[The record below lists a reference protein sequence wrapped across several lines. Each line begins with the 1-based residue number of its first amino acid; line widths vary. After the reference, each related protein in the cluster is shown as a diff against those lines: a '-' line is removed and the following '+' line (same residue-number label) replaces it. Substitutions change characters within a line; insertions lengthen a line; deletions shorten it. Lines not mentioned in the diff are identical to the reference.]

1 MLVLIA
7 YMQVCFPPPPLPSPS
22 PPLLLFLTP
31 LPLTRSHLFV
41 PATTVSATMILA
53 AKCGI
58 RVFATGGIG
67 GVHRGAEV
75 TMDISADLKELSQT
89 PVTVVCSGVKSILD
103 IAKTLEVLE
112 YQGVPVFGYQ
122 TDSFPAFF
130 TNNSGCKSPLVAN
143 TSLEIARAMI
153 CQDDLNGLNGQGML
167 VGVPNPHPGDTL
179 HIEEAIQQALA
190 SATGDGIYG
199 NAVTPYVLARVKELT
214 GGRSLEANISLV
226 KNNAAVAADIAI
238 EYAPLARAFQDEMKR
253 KLPVSSSVSLASP
266 PTDGSSPT
274 SSNPTPPNTPPPPL
288 SSQSVVVFGGAV
300 VDQMM
305 TPLPAQPLLLHTSN
319 PGNIS
324 WSYGGVGRNIAE
336 GLAQLGSYVPFLV
349 TAIGSDAN
357 GVNLLSDCRSK
368 GINTSF
374 ITQSTSSHMTTAVY
388 SAVHDEAGDLVVAI
402 AAMDIFQHILN
413 SELLK
418 RQTQL
423 QNILRSSFCD
433 MVVMDGNITVDLF
446 SAVCALCSQYD
457 LPIFFEPTS
466 VPKCTLPILAN
477 CLHHV
482 GPSLS
487 LSLLVLIFLSLSSL
501 SLSSISISSL
511 CPLSV
516 FSLSSLYP
524 LSVPISLFRL
534 IS

>member
-1 MLVLIA
+1 
-7 YMQVCFPPPPLPSPS
+7 
-22 PPLLLFLTP
+22 
-31 LPLTRSHLFV
+31 
-41 PATTVSATMILA
+41 MIFA

-67 GVHRGAEV
+67 GVHRGAEI

-112 YQGVPVFGYQ
+112 YQGVPVYGYQ
-122 TDSFPAFF
+122 TKSFPAFF
-130 TNNSGCKSPLVAN
+130 TNTSGCQSPLVAT

-167 VGVPNPHPGDTL
+167 VGVPNPSPGDTL
-179 HIEEAIQQALA
+179 HIEEAIQQALIEA
-190 SATGDGIYG
+190 HADGIHG
-199 NAVTPYVLARVKELT
+199 NTVTPYVLARVKELT

-226 KNNAAVAADIAI
+226 KNNAAVAADIAMD
-238 EYAPLARAFQDEMKR
+238 YAPLARAAHEERMREKKKSNPHFVSTATATAASSSSSSPSSTSFSTSSVQTPS
-253 KLPVSSSVSLASP
+253 PVS
-266 PTDGSSPT
+266 
-274 SSNPTPPNTPPPPL
+274 PPPPI

-305 TPLPAQPLLLHTSN
+305 TPLPSQPLLLHTSN

-336 GLAQLGSYVPFLV
+336 GLAQLGSFIPFLV

-357 GVNLLSDCRSK
+357 GLNLLSDCRLK

-374 ITQSTSSHMTTAVY
+374 ITQSTSSHHTTAVY

-402 AAMDIFQHILN
+402 ASMDIFHQIMN

-418 RQTQL
+418 KQLQL
-423 QNILRSSFCD
+423 QNILKSSFCE
-433 MVVMDGNITVDLF
+433 MVVMDGNISVDLF
-446 SAVCALCSQYD
+446 SAVSAVCAQND

-466 VPKCTLPILAN
+466 VPKCIVPILAN

-482 GPSLS
+482 
-487 LSLLVLIFLSLSSL
+487 
-501 SLSSISISSL
+501 
-511 CPLSV
+511 
-516 FSLSSLYP
+516 
-524 LSVPISLFRL
+524 
-534 IS
+534 